1 MCSNKYD
8 EYFKTAVTS
17 ILEQTFVNFE
27 FIIVVNGLSE
37 KIYKKML
44 VFCSDPR
51 IFLIKTDFFGLASN
65 LNIGIYHCST
75 DLICRMDADDVSY
88 PDRLKKLYDFMVL
101 NKSVSVCG
109 SGYDVIDFRGDLI
122 YTRSAVKT
130 NIKIRRSLIY
140 KNPFCHP
147 SVIFRKKAVEKVGGY
162 SNYMYAQDYDL
173 WLRMSENKKC
183 IFENIPHPL
192 LGYRQN
198 GSSARGNPIAYFNV
212 SMSYIWKATRTLN
225 PVYIFSSLLFF
236 SKGVIAKF
244 IK

>member
-1 MCSNKYD
+1 MSVRDGELFIK
-8 EYFKTAVTS
+8 EAVSS
-17 ILEQTFVNFE
+17 ILNQTYTNFILLIVDNASTDKTRS
-27 FIIVVNGLSE
+27 II
-37 KIYKKML
+37 KDFK
-44 VFCSDPR
+44 DPR
-51 IFLIKTDFFGLASN
+51 IQLVELSNDIGQASALNKGLSMIKTEFIA
-65 LNIGIYHCST
+65 
-75 DLICRMDADDVSY
+75 RMDADDVSY